1 MKGGWAIIFGCLSKV
16 KSWYVVIPWI
26 SIWLDHCVLVTALSQ
41 YLPEAGP
48 ARETQAAS
56 ANASNEETIN
66 LHGLSQYCDVKAP
79 WEDEV
84 WAGDLMVVSRKH
96 WPKLSWRV
104 QRYENNIGSV
114 SLALGSYPGNL

>member
-1 MKGGWAIIFGCLSKV
+1 MS
-16 KSWYVVIPWI
+16 
-26 SIWLDHCVLVTALSQ
+26 VTVLSQ

-48 ARETQAAS
+48 VCDTQAAS
-56 ANASNEETIN
+56 ANASSEEIVS
-66 LHGLSQYCDVKAP
+66 LRGLSQYYDIKAP

-84 WAGDLMVVSRKH
+84 WAGDLMDVSRKH
-96 WPKLSWRV
+96 WPKLSWLV

>member
-1 MKGGWAIIFGCLSKV
+1 M
-16 KSWYVVIPWI
+16 
-26 SIWLDHCVLVTALSQ
+26 TALSQ

-48 ARETQAAS
+48 VRETQAAS

-84 WAGDLMVVSRKH
+84 WAGDLMDVSRKH
-96 WPKLSWRV
+96 WPKLSWHV